1 MNTEVKDKDH
11 FIEVA
16 VFTTSG
22 HFPDEGFIRIPLNQ
36 PVKVML
42 DKAARALGL
51 TETEGWVSRVDD
63 LVINPGQ
70 NYQDN
75 GLSGQITIDWGPS
88 EGGGG
93 A

>member
-1 MNTEVKDKDH
+1 MDTEAKNRDQ

-16 VFTTSG
+16 VSTTSG
-22 HFPDEGFIRIPLNQ
+22 QFPDEGFKCIPLNQ

-42 DKAARALGL
+42 EKAARALGL
-51 TETEGWVSRVDD
+51 TETENWVARVDD
-63 LVINPGQ
+63 LEINPGQ
-70 NYQDN
+70 SYQDN

>member
-1 MNTEVKDKDH
+1 MNTEVKEKDQ

-16 VFTTSG
+16 VSTTSG
-22 HFPDEGFIRIPLNQ
+22 QFPDEGFKRTPIHQ
-36 PVKVML
+36 PVKVIL

-51 TETEGWVSRVDD
+51 TETDGWVARVDD
-63 LVINPGQ
+63 LEINPGQ
-70 NYQDN
+70 SYQYN
-75 GLSGQITIDWGPS
+75 GLSGQITFDWGPS